1 MPPVLMLFV
10 LIIIFIVSVFPVG
23 IKGNLKELVLHSPLF
38 LSPLGI
44 TGQWVMIGFGFGGYG
59 TFVHWLTRYPNMGL
73 VNYEVLLGIICV
85 LGSSFIPVIFA
96 VYHLVSNRRARILV
110 ALLVFDLILYGP
122 VLVRLDLDSL
132 STGRCFIYLPVVI
145 GGPIFRMI
153 PIPFMIYF
161 SLISIIRDRKKCSS
175 Y

>member
-1 MPPVLMLFV
+1 MKT
-10 LIIIFIVSVFPVG
+10 
-23 IKGNLKELVLHSPLF
+23 IKS
-38 LSPLGI
+38 
-44 TGQWVMIGFGFGGYG
+44 
-59 TFVHWLTRYPNMGL
+59 
-73 VNYEVLLGIICV
+73 
-85 LGSSFIPVIFA
+85 FA
-96 VYHLVSNRRARILV
+96 VYHLVSNRRTRILV

-132 STGRCFIYLPVVI
+132 SISQCFIYLPVVI

-161 SLISIIRDRKKCSS
+161 SLISIMRARKNGAS